1 MATDWEKIIGTVSN
15 IFTAG
20 SNIYATTVIA
30 QAKVGLFDTQK
41 KTLNT
46 QISILKDNELAKV
59 ETAENTKKA
68 NQIKNKIMYRE
79 YITEDEYNF
88 LVGLG
93 YDIGMSYNQYIE
105 YISTDYSTLQVANEQ
120 QQSQVSQSSNLK
132 SYLLLGGLGLVA
144 TYLIF
149 KKR

>member
-1 MATDWEKIIGTVSN
+1 MADWEKIIGTVN
-15 IFTAG
+15 NVFTAG

-30 QAKVGLFDTQK
+30 QAKVGLFDAQK

-46 QISILKDNELAKV
+46 QISILKDNELAKI

-68 NQIKNKIMYRE
+68 NQIKNKIMYRD
-79 YITEDEYNF
+79 YITEDEYDF

-93 YDIGMSYNQYIE
+93 YDIGMSYKQYID

-120 QQSQVSQSSNLK
+120 SQVSKNSNSNLK
-132 SYLLLGGLGLVA
+132 SYLLLAGLGIG

-149 KKR
+149 RKR